1 MPNYYIWTIGCQMNK
16 AESERLGSLFNSRG
30 YLPVDEAQKADLIL
44 LNGCVVRRSAEDK
57 ILNKIHSLK
66 SLKKERP
73 KLEIAVTGC
82 LVGEE
87 EIEGL
92 KRTFPFVDY
101 FFGAG
106 ESPYWLGQEARP
118 RLPKGTT
125 PSALIP
131 IIQGCNNF
139 CTYCIVPY
147 RRGKETSRPTEEIV
161 SEVRELVNKGAREV
175 VLLGQNVDSYGHD
188 LTPPCEL
195 ADLLEK
201 LNGIEDLYRIRFLTN
216 HPKDLSP
223 RLIDAIAGL
232 DKVCEQLSLPVQAG
246 DDAVLKTMGRGYT
259 AARYKKL
266 VATIREKVPAIALS
280 TDVIVGFPG
289 ESEQQFQAS
298 YELLKELR
306 FDKVHCAVYS
316 PRKGTAA
323 AEYKDDVA
331 PTEKK
336 RRLYMVEELE
346 KEIATEI
353 NATLRG
359 KKMEVLIE
367 GKKKG
372 KWQGRSRSDKLVFV
386 ASETNLQG
394 KLVTVEIT
402 ETSPW
407 SLKGQVLDK

>member
-1 MPNYYIWTIGCQMNK
+1 MNK

-106 ESPYWLGQEARP
+106 ESPYWLGQEAQP

-125 PSALIP
+125 PSALVP

-147 RRGKETSRPTEEIV
+147 RRGRETSRPTEEIV

-346 KEIATEI
+346 KKIATEI
-353 NATLRG
+353 NTALRG

>member
-30 YLPVDEAQKADLIL
+30 YLPVDEVQKADLIL

-66 SLKKERP
+66 SLKNEHP

-82 LVGEE
+82 LVSEE

-125 PSALIP
+125 PSALVP

-147 RRGKETSRPTEEIV
+147 RRGRETSRPTEEIV

-246 DDAVLKTMGRGYT
+246 DDAVLKTMGRGYN
-259 AARYKKL
+259 AAHYKKL

-346 KEIATEI
+346 KKIATEI
-353 NATLRG
+353 NAALRG

>member
-1 MPNYYIWTIGCQMNK
+1 MNK

>member
-1 MPNYYIWTIGCQMNK
+1 MNK

-106 ESPYWLGQEARP
+106 ESPYWLGQEAQP

-125 PSALIP
+125 PSALVP

-147 RRGKETSRPTEEIV
+147 RRGRETSRPTEEIV

-201 LNGIEDLYRIRFLTN
+201 LNGIEGLYRIRFLTN

-259 AARYKKL
+259 AAHYKKL
-266 VATIREKVPAIALS
+266 VAAIREKVPAIALS

-306 FDKVHCAVYS
+306 FDKVHCAAYS

-346 KEIATEI
+346 KKIATEI
-353 NATLRG
+353 NTALRG

>member
-30 YLPVDEAQKADLIL
+30 YLPVDEVQKADLIL

-66 SLKKERP
+66 SLKNERP

-125 PSALIP
+125 PSALVP

-147 RRGKETSRPTEEIV
+147 RRGRETSRPTEEIV
-161 SEVRELVNKGAREV
+161 REVRELVDKGAREV

-223 RLIDAIAGL
+223 RLIDTIAGL

-259 AARYKKL
+259 AAHYKKL
-266 VATIREKVPAIALS
+266 VATIREKVPAIAIS

-316 PRKGTAA
+316 PRKGTVA

-346 KEIATEI
+346 KKIATEI
-353 NATLRG
+353 NAALRG

-394 KLVTVEIT
+394 KLITVEIT